1 MKTHILNRSNHS
13 FKSGMICPHI
23 QPNIKQDTLFILDN
37 QPVGFFIKSIDA
49 KMSKVANFADREFR
63 SSRVPKEKMQRSGSG
78 GVEQFSTIIGA
89 TPMRRR
95 FGKHY
100 NNISTVHQKKS
111 AKEFIR
117 AMLYLSSLAGNKI
130 KEIMP
135 EQYNTQKKI
144 IEDAIPERLRFGKLF
159 TSSIS
164 NYNIP
169 ASFHRDNGNLKNTV
183 NVIVNK
189 KQSVVGG
196 NLYVPDFDLCFDGS
210 DNSMIV
216 YPAWLSLHGVT
227 PIKPM
232 NKLGYRNS
240 LVFYP
245 YDLRK

>member
-1 MKTHILNRSNHS
+1 MKTHILNRTNHS
-13 FKSGMICPHI
+13 FKAGMFCPEKK
-23 QPNIKQDTLFILDN
+23 PNILEDTLFVLDD
-37 QPVGFFIKSIDA
+37 QPVGFFIKNIDS
-49 KMSKVANFADREFR
+49 KMSKVANFADRELR
-63 SSRVPKEKMQRSGSG
+63 SSRVPKSKMLRPSSK
-78 GVEQFSTIIGA
+78 VEQFSTIIGA
-89 TPMRRR
+89 IPIKRR
-95 FGKHY
+95 FGRHY
-100 NNISTVHQKKS
+100 TNMSSVHHKES

-135 EQYNTQKKI
+135 EQYNKQKKI

-164 NYNIP
+164 NYNIS